1 MRAYELIEKRLVP
14 PIGWAA
20 AGLILAVDAA
30 LAAIPAW
37 DHMRAIGRIC
47 GDISAAHCG
56 WCVAATGF
64 AALSLGAMAQATR
77 LTIRAAT
84 QK

>member
-1 MRAYELIEKRLVP
+1 MPAHELMSKSPAL
-14 PIGWAA
+14 PIGWA
-20 AGLILAVDAA
+20 LTSLVLAVDAA

-47 GDISAAHCG
+47 GDVSAAHCG
-56 WCVAATGF
+56 WCVAVAGF
-64 AALSLGAMAQATR
+64 AALSLVAMAQAAR

-84 QK
+84 